1 MYTRDY
7 IKLFFASGLIFWFS
21 YILSFNL
28 YLSLLFFV
36 VSFIIFIKIKKLI
49 NKRDIEVTTRLI
61 NEAQDKIDNE
71 NKKEND

>member
-1 MYTRDY
+1 MIHNFPLMKM
-7 IKLFFASGLIFWFS
+7 IKT
-21 YILSFNL
+21 
-28 YLSLLFFV
+28 YLPFLFFV